1 MTKRARTYFPG
12 KSWNGYARA
21 CGPNFSEGI
30 GHIRWPWQATGY
42 VQQQEMSKIILVFG
56 ATGAQGRHVVNSLL
70 APSEDG
76 SPSPY
81 TVRALTRNP
90 EGKQALALREKG
102 VELVR
107 GKVVVVINP
116 RLHIWLRAE
125 DIFAF

>member
-1 MTKRARTYFPG
+1 
-12 KSWNGYARA
+12 
-21 CGPNFSEGI
+21 
-30 GHIRWPWQATGY
+30 
-42 VQQQEMSKIILVFG
+42 MSKIILVFG

-116 RLHIWLRAE
+116 RLHIWQRAE